1 VAAACRSWRSP
12 RSRSSSASS
21 QSPASSSSAAS
32 DQGRTARR
40 SRATSGATSTT
51 TSPGASRRVEAVAFD
66 LGAVL
71 IDWNATY
78 LYRSLLPDDEAVRE
92 FLDDVGFAEWNL
104 ALDAGRDWD
113 EAVDWLAS
121 HHPERRALIDAFR
134 DRWEETLG
142 GPIESTVEILDEL
155 RAGGVRTFALSNWSR
170 RTFDIAAPRFPFLR
184 GFEAVVISGDVGTTK
199 PDPRIYRELLAR
211 GRLDAEETVFIDDNA
226 ANIDAA
232 VELGLIG
239 VLYVGPDA
247 LRRDLAALGL
257 PVRPS

>member
-1 VAAACRSWRSP
+1 M
-12 RSRSSSASS
+12 
-21 QSPASSSSAAS
+21 
-32 DQGRTARR
+32 
-40 SRATSGATSTT
+40 
-51 TSPGASRRVEAVAFD
+51 
-66 LGAVL
+66 
-71 IDWNATY
+71 
-78 LYRSLLPDDEAVRE
+78 LPDDGAVRE

-113 EAVDWLAS
+113 EAVEWLAS
-121 HHPERRALIDAFR
+121 HHPERRDLIEAFR

-170 RTFDIAAPRFPFLR
+170 RTYDIAAPRFPFLE

-211 GRLDAEETVFIDDNA
+211 GRLEAEKTVFIDDNA

-232 VELGLIG
+232 VELGLVG
-239 VLYVGPDA
+239 LRYVGPEA